1 MDELVLVA
9 DCGSTNI
16 TVTAVSAEGGLVAS
30 ASRPNAPVPQQRHP
44 EWRVWDVDAF
54 WEKVSA
60 CSRAV
65 TDEVGPGRIRAVVV
79 TTMGADGAP
88 VTLDGELTHP
98 PICWQCPRTEP
109 VARRWSEEFGAR
121 RLFNITG
128 YQVISFNTLF
138 AISWL
143 RDNAPEALDAAD
155 TWLMMP
161 GLLNL
166 RLCGEPS
173 LDVTSASTMMLL
185 DLQRGAWSDELLG
198 RLGLEASFFPDL
210 VHPGEVIGTVT
221 EGAAAQTGLRA
232 GTPVVA
238 GGHDTQFAP
247 IGSGAGPEEA
257 VLSTG
262 TWEIAMLRTSEPVT
276 SGYAFEQ
283 GISTEIDAVPGL
295 YDPQFLMMGSGAL
308 EWVREHFY
316 AEFDDRSESYERMIR
331 DAAAVSPGAGGVMM
345 SPSFKP
351 DTGPLR
357 NYGTR
362 GTILG
367 LGVGTARGQ
376 VYRAALEG
384 LCFQLREALRI
395 LREATSFEPERLRV
409 VGGGSKNEL
418 WNRLRADICRMPVVV
433 TERRE
438 ATTVGAAIAAWLGA
452 GRFESLEQGEREVPT
467 QTSVIEPSD
476 RADEYEDLYRR
487 YRSIGPALEDFYRA

>member
-16 TVTAVSAEGGLVAS
+16 TVTAVGPNGELVAS
-30 ASRPNAPVPQQRHP
+30 ASRANGPVAQAGHP

-54 WEKVSA
+54 WEKVCA
-60 CSRAV
+60 CSRVV
-65 TDEVGPGRIRAVVV
+65 TGEVGSDRIRAVVV

-88 VTLDGELTHP
+88 VTAGGELTHP

-109 VARRWSEEFGAR
+109 VAQRWSDEFGAR

-143 RDNAPEALDAAD
+143 RQNAPEALDAAD
-155 TWLMMP
+155 AWLMMP
-161 GLLNL
+161 GLLNM

-185 DLQRGAWSDELLG
+185 DLQRGEWSDELLG
-198 RLGLEASFFPDL
+198 ELGLESSFFPDL
-210 VHPGEVIGTVT
+210 AHPEDVIGTVT
-221 EGAAAQTGLRA
+221 DEAAAQAGLPS
-232 GTPVVA
+232 GIPVVA

-247 IGSGAGPEEA
+247 IGSGAGPAEA

-262 TWEIAMLRTSEPVT
+262 TWEIAMLRTSQPVT
-276 SGYAFEQ
+276 SDYAFEQ
-283 GISTEIDAVPGL
+283 GVSTEIDAVPGL

-316 AEFDDRSESYERMIR
+316 GEFEDRSEAYGRMIA
-331 DAAAVSPGAGGVMM
+331 DAADVGPGAGGVMM

-357 NYGTR
+357 RYGTR

-367 LGVGTARGQ
+367 LGVGTERGQ

-395 LREATSFEPERLRV
+395 LREATGFEPERLRV
-409 VGGGSKNEL
+409 VGGGSRNEL

-438 ATTVGAAIAAWLGA
+438 ATTVGAAIAARVGA
-452 GRFESLEQGEREVPT
+452 GRFESLEQGERRVPT
-467 QTSVIEPSD
+467 ETSVVEPSD
-476 RADEYEDLYRR
+476 RADEYEELYRR
-487 YRSIGPALEDFYRA
+487 YRSIGPALEDFYRG